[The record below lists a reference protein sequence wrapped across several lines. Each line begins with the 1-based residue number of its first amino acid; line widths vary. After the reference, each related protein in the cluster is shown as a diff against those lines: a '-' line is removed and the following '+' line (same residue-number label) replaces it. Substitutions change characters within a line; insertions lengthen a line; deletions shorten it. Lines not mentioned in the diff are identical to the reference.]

1 MGIQQILPEQS
12 VKTEE
17 VVLLHRNGVII
28 AINDAVYQVKIF
40 KDPERKIFSTSIDN
54 AYRMLQIDGE
64 DPNET
69 EDFYIRMTEL

>member
-1 MGIQQILPEQS
+1 MGIQQILPEEN

-28 AINDAVYQVKIF
+28 AVNDAVYQVKIF

-54 AYRMLQIDGE
+54 AYRMLQIDGD
-64 DPNET
+64 DPSET
-69 EDFYIRMTEL
+69 EDFYTRMTVL

>member
-1 MGIQQILPEQS
+1 MGIQQILPEHD

-40 KDPERKIFSTSIDN
+40 KDPQRKIFSTSIDN
-54 AYRMLQIDGE
+54 AYRML
-64 DPNET
+64 
-69 EDFYIRMTEL
+69 

>member
-1 MGIQQILPEQS
+1 MGIQQILPEQD

-54 AYRMLQIDGE
+54 AYRMLQIDGD

-69 EDFYIRMTEL
+69 EDFYIRMTEF